1 MKERSG
7 RKKKNNVL
15 VPPTADQ
22 AEETLIKD
30 NGSKLYLNKLLKPL
44 LDHKKVVKEWPTKD
58 EGIKFWL

>member
-44 LDHKKVVKEWPTKD
+44 LDHKKVVKE
-58 EGIKFWL
+58 